1 MTQVQI
7 GGTKSSTQWLRPGD
21 VPPVPRYE
29 AGDLLRIRLATRLS
43 PAEFS
48 DKLGVA
54 EDKYR
59 AWEEGSRKPRGP
71 VLRLLQIVDKNGIAI
86 LS

>member
-1 MTQVQI
+1 MTQVQM
-7 GGTKSSTQWLRPGD
+7 GETKPSTQWLRPGD

-29 AGDLLRIRLATRLS
+29 AGDLLRIRSASRLS
-43 PAEFS
+43 APEFA
-48 DKLGVA
+48 DVLGVD
-54 EDKYR
+54 EEKYR

-71 VLRLLQIVDKNGIAI
+71 VLRLLQIVDMNGIAI

>member
-7 GGTKSSTQWLRPGD
+7 GETKPSTQWLRPAD

-29 AGDLLRIRLATRLS
+29 AGDLLRIRSATGLS
-43 PAEFS
+43 PAEFA
-48 DKLGVA
+48 DAIGVTA
-54 EDKYR
+54 EKYR
-59 AWEEGSRKPRGP
+59 AWEEGASKPGGP
-71 VLRLLQIVDKNGIAI
+71 VLRLLQIVDVNGIAI